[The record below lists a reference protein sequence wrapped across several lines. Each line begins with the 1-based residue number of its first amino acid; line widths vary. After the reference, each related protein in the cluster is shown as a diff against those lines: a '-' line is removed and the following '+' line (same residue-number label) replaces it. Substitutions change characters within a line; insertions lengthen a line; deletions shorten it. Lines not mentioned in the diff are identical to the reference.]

1 MSNCPQAMTPASIR
15 YLLVLD
21 DLCREGRG
29 VRSVEIAA
37 RMNVSKPSA
46 HSMLQNLCQAG
57 LVEKERY
64 GTVFLTP
71 DAAGPGSGG
80 GRLSDGGL
88 RHPGPVPGPTAPAPG
103 PPAVGGAIAPPEKQ
117 PISSR
122 RYNAMIETIVRV
134 DGMMCGMCESHINDA
149 VRSHFQV
156 KKVSSSHT
164 KGRTVIQS
172 QEPLDREQLVRV
184 INDTG
189 YQAGEVV
196 SRPLEKRGLLGHLK
210 K

>member
-1 MSNCPQAMTPASIR
+1 
-15 YLLVLD
+15 
-21 DLCREGRG
+21 
-29 VRSVEIAA
+29 
-37 RMNVSKPSA
+37 
-46 HSMLQNLCQAG
+46 
-57 LVEKERY
+57 
-64 GTVFLTP
+64 
-71 DAAGPGSGG
+71 
-80 GRLSDGGL
+80 
-88 RHPGPVPGPTAPAPG
+88 
-103 PPAVGGAIAPPEKQ
+103 
-117 PISSR
+117 
-122 RYNAMIETIVRV
+122 MIETIVQV

-164 KGRTVIQS
+164 KGQTVIQS
-172 QEPLDREQLVRV
+172 QEPLDRV